1 MINILYIH
9 GLDSSPKPEKIEVLK
24 QYGRVVGL
32 HLDYKK
38 EEDPFK
44 LLNDTILNENIS
56 HIVGSSLGGF
66 LGFWLGEKNSLP
78 CLLFNPA
85 LGMRSID
92 VQVER
97 NYNKC
102 PKRLIVLGEQDD
114 VVLPYH
120 TIEFLRPF
128 SRKKTQQEIIID
140 STMEHRIS
148 DENFVKYVRYFFN

>member
-24 QYGRVVGL
+24 QYGSVVGL

-38 EEDPFK
+38 EENPFK
-44 LLNDTILNENIS
+44 LLNDTIENENIS

>member
-1 MINILYIH
+1 MNILYIH
-9 GLDSSPKPEKIEVLK
+9 GLDSSPKPEKIELLK
-24 QYGRVVGL
+24 QYGSAVGL

-38 EEDPFK
+38 EENPFK

>member
-1 MINILYIH
+1 MNILYIH
-9 GLDSSPKPEKIEVLK
+9 GLDSSPKPEKIGVLK

-38 EEDPFK
+38 EENPFK

-102 PKRLIVLGEQDD
+102 PKRIIVLGEQDD

-128 SRKKTQQEIIID
+128 SRKKTHQEIIID

>member
-1 MINILYIH
+1 MNILYIH
-9 GLDSSPKPEKIEVLK
+9 GLDSSPKPEKIGVLK

-38 EEDPFK
+38 EENPFK

-92 VQVER
+92 LQVER

-148 DENFVKYVRYFFN
+148 DENFVKYVRCFFN

>member
-38 EEDPFK
+38 EENPFK

>member
-1 MINILYIH
+1 M
-9 GLDSSPKPEKIEVLK
+9 
-24 QYGRVVGL
+24 
-32 HLDYKK
+32 
-38 EEDPFK
+38 
-44 LLNDTILNENIS
+44 LNDTIENENIS

-85 LGMRSID
+85 MGMRSID
-92 VQVER
+92 VSVER

-120 TIEFLRPF
+120 TIEFLRPL

-148 DENFVKYVRYFFN
+148 DKNFEKYVRYFFN

>member
-1 MINILYIH
+1 
-9 GLDSSPKPEKIEVLK
+9 
-24 QYGRVVGL
+24 
-32 HLDYKK
+32 
-38 EEDPFK
+38 
-44 LLNDTILNENIS
+44 LLNDTIENENIS